1 MTGLYKM
8 TNVMKSIVIAVSL
21 FIVDALVL
29 NQGII
34 ALVILCVALPFMAV
48 RTIKKREDSVALKK
62 RLIIMGIY
70 AIMVVL
76 VFASNH
82 LNNVIAKNRAE
93 VIIKAC
99 EQYKLKN
106 GVYPHVLS
114 VLVPEF
120 IQEIPTAKYTL
131 LSNQFR
137 YSASA
142 NHHSLMFAAIPP
154 FGRSYYILEE
164 KRWGSID

>member
-1 MTGLYKM
+1 
-8 TNVMKSIVIAVSL
+8 MKSIVIAVSL

-34 ALVILCVALPFMAV
+34 SLAVLFVAIPFMAV
-48 RTIKKREDSVALKK
+48 RTIKKREDSVVLKQ

-106 GVYPHVLS
+106 SVYPDALS
-114 VLVPEF
+114 VLIPEF
-120 IQEIPTAKYTL
+120 LKEIPTAKYTFS
-131 LSNQFR
+131 SNQFR
-137 YSASA
+137 YNASA
-142 NHHSLMFAAIPP
+142 DHHSVMFTAIPP

-164 KRWGSID
+164 KKWRSLD

>member
-1 MTGLYKM
+1 
-8 TNVMKSIVIAVSL
+8 MKSIVVAVPL
-21 FIVDALVL
+21 FIIDAFML

-34 ALVILCVALPFMAV
+34 ALVILFIALPFMAV
-48 RTIKKREDSVALKK
+48 RTIKKREDGVELKK

-70 AIMVVL
+70 GTMVVL

-120 IQEIPTAKYTL
+120 LNEIPTAKYTL
-131 LSNQFR
+131 LFNQFR
-137 YSASA
+137 YIASA
-142 NHHSLMFAAIPP
+142 NHHSLMFEAIPP

-164 KRWGSID
+164 KKWGFMD

>member
-1 MTGLYKM
+1 MP
-8 TNVMKSIVIAVSL
+8 NVIKSSVVAVAL
-21 FIVDALVL
+21 FIIDAFVL
-29 NQGII
+29 NQGSI
-34 ALVILCVALPFMAV
+34 ALVILFIALPFMAV
-48 RTIKKREDSVALKK
+48 RTIKRREDSVELKK
-62 RLIIMGIY
+62 RLVIMGIY
-70 AIMVVL
+70 ATMVIL

-106 GVYPHVLS
+106 GVYPPELS

-120 IQEIPTAKYTL
+120 LKEIPTAKYTFV
-131 LSNQFR
+131 SNQFR
-137 YSASA
+137 YIAST

>member
-1 MTGLYKM
+1 
-8 TNVMKSIVIAVSL
+8 MKSIVIAVSL

-34 ALVILCVALPFMAV
+34 ALVILFVALPFMAV
-48 RTIKKREDSVALKK
+48 RTIKKREDSFALKK

-70 AIMVVL
+70 TTMVVL

-82 LNNVIAKNRAE
+82 LNNVIAKKRAE

-106 GVYPHVLS
+106 GVYPPELS

-120 IQEIPTAKYTL
+120 LYEIPTAKYTY

-137 YSASA
+137 YIASTD
-142 NHHSLMFAAIPP
+142 HHGLMFAAIPP
-154 FGRSYYILEE
+154 FSRSYYIFRGKEV
-164 KRWGSID
+164 GVY

>member
-1 MTGLYKM
+1 
-8 TNVMKSIVIAVSL
+8 MKSIVFAVSL
-21 FIVDALVL
+21 FIIDVSVL

-34 ALVILCVALPFMAV
+34 ALVILFIALPFMAV
-48 RTIKKREDSVALKK
+48 RTIKKREGSVELKK

-70 AIMVVL
+70 ATMVVL

-82 LNNVIAKNRAE
+82 LNNVIAKNWAA
-93 VIIKAC
+93 VIIRAC

-114 VLVPEF
+114 VLVPELLN
-120 IQEIPTAKYTL
+120 EIPTAKYTL

-137 YSASA
+137 YIASTD
-142 NHHSLMFAAIPP
+142 HHSLMFAAITP
-154 FGRSYYILEE
+154 FGRTYYTLEE